1 MVFEQLDTFLKK
13 NQKTKY
19 FLFIISLIYFFSTP
33 NIFFP
38 DNWWSRAFF
47 SLEENPFQFNEMSNR
62 ILFPLLSYTL
72 RKIIFFDSISSQ
84 VSHLI
89 INHLII
95 FTIVII
101 NLNYFLKN
109 FNKIYLILIIFFIN
123 SYILLPIRFPLYND
137 LLTILML
144 NLSLLNLKNNKSY
157 FYLILAFLSHEIAIF
172 SAPFIFLIKK
182 KEGIDPQKI
191 IFILCIFFMIIFY
204 LTHKYFYTGYN
215 EQYDE
220 LSKISYNL
228 SSIFNHILKTIELS
242 FSGIFSSFK
251 IIWVILVFNLVKEK
265 KIFQPLNI
273 YFFIIFILTYLYSTD
288 HTRHAYLL
296 LFVYMFYN
304 LIIFFKNNENKNLL
318 FTLALCQLILP
329 NQAYFAEPYI
339 IHHFPL
345 EFIFNFDL
353 LRGYF

>member
-1 MVFEQLDTFLKK
+1 
-13 NQKTKY
+13 
-19 FLFIISLIYFFSTP
+19 
-33 NIFFP
+33 
-38 DNWWSRAFF
+38 
-47 SLEENPFQFNEMSNR
+47 MSNR

-72 RKIIFFDSISSQ
+72 RKIIFFDLISSQ
-84 VSHLI
+84 VSHLL
-89 INHLII
+89 INHLAI
-95 FTIVII
+95 FAIVFI
-101 NLNYFLKN
+101 NLNYFVKN
-109 FNKIYLILIIFFIN
+109 FKNIYLILIIFFIN
-123 SYILLPIRFPLYND
+123 SYILLPIRYPLYND

-144 NLSLLNLKNNKSY
+144 NLSVLNLQNNKSY
-157 FYLILAFLSHEIAIF
+157 FYLILAFLCHEIAIF

-182 KEGIDPQKI
+182 KEDLDPNKI
-191 IFILCIFFMIIFY
+191 LFLLCIFFMISFY
-204 LTHKYFYTGYN
+204 LTHKYYYSGYN

-228 SSIFNHILKTIELS
+228 TSIISHIIKTIAFS
-242 FSGIFSSFK
+242 FSGIFFSFK
-251 IIWVILVFNLVKEK
+251 IIWVILLLNLIKEK
-265 KIFQPLNI
+265 KILEPINI
-273 YFFIIFILTYLYSTD
+273 YFFIILILTYLYSTD

-304 LIIFFKNNENKNLL
+304 LIIFIKDNENKNLL

-353 LRGYF
+353 LKGYF